1 MKLNVVRELLSSPS
15 ADAVQAFLDDESTVF
30 WIDWRQEDETIAE
43 SCELTL
49 NTGSLDGELIEKTDD
64 GSDYHVEIIHNTKR
78 ERVPLTFSESDRH
91 LTILTINRV
100 LNPDYEIRFCIDSD
114 GSDTLGFV
122 ALSPNDWNALR
133 EQFGDLVDKHFYQIA
148 DTPNLF
154 TDPLSFA

>member
-64 GSDYHVEIIHNTKR
+64 GSDYHVEI
-78 ERVPLTFSESDRH
+78 
-91 LTILTINRV
+91 LTINRV

>member
-1 MKLNVVRELLSSPS
+1 MSKHDHGFITSITPNDDAPSQGLTWILYPAKRIMKLNVVRELLSSPS

-64 GSDYHVEIIHNTKR
+64 GSDYHVEIIYNTKR

-100 LNPDYEIRFCIDSD
+100 LNPDYEIRSV
-114 GSDTLGFV
+114 SYTHLTLPTI
-122 ALSPNDWNALR
+122 L
-133 EQFGDLVDKHFYQIA
+133 LV
-148 DTPNLF
+148 
-154 TDPLSFA
+154 

>member
-64 GSDYHVEIIHNTKR
+64 GSDYQVEIIYNTKR
-78 ERVPLTFSESDRH
+78 ERVPLTFSESDRY

-100 LNPDYEIRFCIDSD
+100 LIQTTKFDS
-114 GSDTLGFV
+114 
-122 ALSPNDWNALR
+122 ALIPMAATHWDSLHYH
-133 EQFGDLVDKHFYQIA
+133 QTTGTHYV
-148 DTPNLF
+148 NLS
-154 TDPLSFA
+154 LIHI